1 MAQKKKKQRPPSQ
14 YKKAAE
20 PAPAP
25 ADNMDPKAL
34 ILLLVSGIVIVLSFV
49 TIFSAARYGYG
60 TMMYRRMQMG
70 AYGGLALA
78 GGLIAWSSQ
87 YNHTRSHLNV
97 KMVGIVFAMMGICY
111 IIGLLVNG

>member
-25 ADNMDPKAL
+25 ADKMEPKAR
-34 ILLLVSGIVIVLSFV
+34 ILLLVSGIVIVLSVV
-49 TIFSAARYGYG
+49 TIFSAAHYGYG
-60 TMMYRRMQMG
+60 TVMYRRMQIG
-70 AYGGLALA
+70 AYGGMALA
-78 GGLIAWSSQ
+78 GGLIAWSSK

-97 KMVGIVFAMMGICY
+97 RMVGVVFAMLGIGY